1 MERKL
6 QANLL
11 QGMDSFL
18 RIAST
23 LRRKELK
30 LKSLSVTTDL
40 NEMELS
46 FNENETSPDKVL
58 NYISKLHDVRNVR
71 FV

>member
-18 RIAST
+18 RITST

-30 LKSLSVTTDL
+30 LKSLSMTTDL

-46 FNENETSPDKVL
+46 FNENETSSDMVL
-58 NYISKLHDVRNVR
+58 NYISKLHDVKDVR